1 MTAYYNE
8 IDPFAAEWLRNLI
21 KGGHIAEGDVDERSI
36 VDVKP
41 EDLTGYTQC
50 HFFAGIGVWSHALR
64 QAGWPDDTPVWTGS
78 CPCQPFSAAGK
89 RKGTNDARH
98 LWPEFYR
105 LISECNPPTV
115 FGEQVAQKAGT
126 AWFDLV
132 QADLESQDY
141 ASGMVVFPACGVGSP
156 HLRQRLYWFANSLG
170 DPTDYRRIWRAKA
183 HHHQGWESG
192 EGEQIYRPDLWDQS
206 GRSESIDIMADP
218 IATGSQRLFGSGKSR
233 DSGRC
238 SKHGEAS
245 QLGNAR
251 QPRQCTVSQNNHTQT
266 NLDEGRRE
274 THKSRFGEAIDLAD
288 TSSPTSQWKSR
299 EILSEKDQSRRERI
313 DHGNISVRYK
323 HGSKDGGMADP
334 SSTRLQGGLQRGEN
348 AQGEN
353 QHGHARCGGADHRP
367 GPTNGFWAAGD
378 WLYCR
383 DEKWRI
389 VEPGSFPLADR
400 PPGRVGKLRGYGNA
414 IVSPQAQAFIES
426 FIEAKVEL
434 PIGNY
439 ANCHNNI

>member
-89 RKGTNDARH
+89 RKGLNDARH

-105 LISECNPPTV
+105 LISECKPPVV

-132 QADLESQDY
+132 QADLEAQDY

-156 HLRQRLYWFANSLG
+156 HLRQRLYWFANALG
-170 DPTDYRRIWRAKA
+170 DPTDYRRFGRAA
-183 HHHQGWESG
+183 THHHQGWEG
-192 EGEQIYRPDLWDQS
+192 HEGEQIYRPDLWDQS
-206 GRSESIDIMADP
+206 GRSESIDNMADP
-218 IATGSQRLFGSGKSR
+218 IAEGSQRLFGQGKSR
-233 DSGRC
+233 DSARYA
-238 SKHGEAS
+238 KHSETG

-251 QPRQCTVSQNNHTQT
+251 QSRRRTVSQDNDIHA
-266 NLDEGRRE
+266 NLDAGGHSA
-274 THKSRFGEAIDLAD
+274 HKSRFGEAVHLAD
-288 TSSPTSQWKSR
+288 ASSQSGQRKSR
-299 EILSEKDQSRRERI
+299 GISSEKNQSRRERI
-313 DHGNISVRYK
+313 GHGDISDRHQ
-323 HGSKDGGMADP
+323 HGSKDGELANAGT
-334 SSTRLQGGLQRGEN
+334 TRLQRRICGGQN
-348 AQGEN
+348 AERKD
-353 QHGHARCGGADHRP
+353 QHGRTRCSGSDRRP
-367 GPTNGFWAAGD
+367 GPTNGFWAVGD
-378 WLYCR
+378 WIYCR

-389 VEPGSFPLADR
+389 VEPGSFPLARR
-400 PPGRVGKLRGYGNA
+400 PAGRVGKLRGYGNA
-414 IVSPQAQAFIES
+414 LVSPQAQAFVES

-439 ANCHNNI
+439 ANCQDNI